1 MSDRERLLECLE
13 AGRLELLSAIER
25 ISEEEAVAK
34 PADGG
39 WSALENVEHVAITEK
54 LMLRRLAMQPV
65 ALLQEMSREREAV
78 LYSRIAT
85 RGRKVDAP
93 ESAQPKGRYATLGD
107 AIAAFLRTRERTL
120 QWLEKCEFDLRSHAV
135 EHPAVGPATVYEFLL
150 IMAAHPARHAR
161 QILEG
166 RVPVPISAA
175 RPSLPDETTDPENR
189 S

>member
-1 MSDRERLLECLE
+1 MNDRDRLLECLE
-13 AGRLELLSAIER
+13 AGRLELLSAIEGM
-25 ISEEEAVAK
+25 SDEEAAAK

-39 WSALENVEHVAITEK
+39 WSALEIVEHVAITEK

-65 ALLQEMSREREAV
+65 ALVQEMSREREAV

-107 AIAAFLRTRERTL
+107 ATAAFLRTRERTL
-120 QWLEKCEFDLRSHAV
+120 QWLEKCQFDLRSHAV
-135 EHPAVGPATVYEFLL
+135 EHPAVGPATVYEFVL
-150 IMAAHPARHAR
+150 ILAAHAARHAR
-161 QILEG
+161 QIREG
-166 RVPVPISAA
+166 RVRGATSAA
-175 RPSLPDETTDPENR
+175 HPSLPDGTAGPENR

>member
-1 MSDRERLLECLE
+1 ML
-13 AGRLELLSAIER
+13 
-25 ISEEEAVAK
+25 
-34 PADGG
+34 
-39 WSALENVEHVAITEK
+39 EHVAITEK
-54 LMLRRLAMQPV
+54 LMLRRLSTQPV
-65 ALLQEMSREREAV
+65 ALSQEMSREREAV

-135 EHPAVGPATVYEFLL
+135 EHPAVGPATVYEFVLN
-150 IMAAHPARHAR
+150 H
-161 QILEG
+161 G
-166 RVPVPISAA
+166 RPRGAPRPPNSRRASA
-175 RPSLPDETTDPENR
+175 RPYLGAALIATGWNSR